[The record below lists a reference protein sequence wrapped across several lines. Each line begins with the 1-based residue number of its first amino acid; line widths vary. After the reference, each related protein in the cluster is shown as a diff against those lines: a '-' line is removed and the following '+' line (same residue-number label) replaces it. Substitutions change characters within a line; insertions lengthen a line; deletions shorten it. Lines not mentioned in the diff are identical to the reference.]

1 MSLHRLLLSS
11 LRDLASQAPSAN
23 VTVFMKGSTKSLTNQ
38 DNPVQRLIE
47 EFKKLP
53 GIGPRSAQR
62 LVFHLIRRPDDDCEK
77 LAEAVSQLK
86 GSLMLCSVCNNI
98 TEVDPCRICSNPNR
112 DSSRICVVEEP
123 SNILS
128 IEKTGVYK
136 GHYHVLHGTV
146 SPIDGIG
153 PDDLKLE
160 NLLDRL
166 KGDKVEEV
174 IVATNPTS
182 EGEATALYLSKLI
195 KPLNIK
201 VSRIASGVPVGADLE
216 NIDAVTL
223 SRSLAGRQPM

>member
-1 MSLHRLLLSS
+1 M
-11 LRDLASQAPSAN
+11 
-23 VTVFMKGSTKSLTNQ
+23 TNQ

-53 GIGPRSAQR
+53 GIGPKSAQR
-62 LVFHLIRRPDDDCEK
+62 LVFHLIRRPDEDCEK

-86 GSLMLCSVCNNI
+86 GSLVLCSVCNNI

-112 DSSRICVVEEP
+112 DSSLMCVVEEP

-182 EGEATALYLSKLI
+182 EGEATTLYLSKLI

-201 VSRIASGVPVGADLE
+201 LSRIASGVPVGADLE
-216 NIDAVTL
+216 YIDVITL
-223 SRSLAGRQPM
+223 SRSLAGRQPL